1 MHSTKKYF
9 QAGIFFFLVKYV
21 SEKCQSYCFSS
32 VSSVAA
38 TEKLQKNKGDNSN
51 MLNIGNNHKCMCIQ
65 FP

>member
-9 QAGIFFFLVKYV
+9 QAGIFFYLVNMFLKSVNLIVFPV
-21 SEKCQSYCFSS
+21 SA
-32 VSSVAA
+32 VAA
-38 TEKLQKNKGDNSN
+38 TEKLQKNKGGNSN